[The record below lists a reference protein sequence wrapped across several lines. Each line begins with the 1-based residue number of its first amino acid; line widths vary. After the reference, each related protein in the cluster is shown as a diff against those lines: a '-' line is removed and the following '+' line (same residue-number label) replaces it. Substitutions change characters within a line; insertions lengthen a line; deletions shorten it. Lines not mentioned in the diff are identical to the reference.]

1 LTRSAFARPLGNHLR
16 RGALMPDTSG
26 VPTPTT
32 RAATVRDV
40 LQALLVRLQELPLDL
55 MQHDLAERTRADAI
69 GVAIEHLQQ
78 AIDAL
83 ELASRE

>member
-1 LTRSAFARPLGNHLR
+1 
-16 RGALMPDTSG
+16 MPDTSG
-26 VPTPTT
+26 VPTVAA

-40 LQALLVRLQELPLDL
+40 LQALLTRLQELPLDL
-55 MQHDLAERTRADAI
+55 MQHGDLTERTRADAI
-69 GVAIEHLQQ
+69 GVAIEHLQA